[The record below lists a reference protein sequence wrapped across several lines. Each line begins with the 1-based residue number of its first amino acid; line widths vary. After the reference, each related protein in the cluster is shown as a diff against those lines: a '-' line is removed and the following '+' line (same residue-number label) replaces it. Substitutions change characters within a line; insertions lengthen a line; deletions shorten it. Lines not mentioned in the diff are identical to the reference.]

1 VEPPSRYQ
9 AYGWAAPTPAAGWS
23 LTTLVE
29 ASRLFGS
36 NGMRVDGGGRLW
48 ITQAAGNQISTY
60 HPATGRIRVEAPVG
74 IVGHPFEIA
83 FDQRGIA

>member
-1 VEPPSRYQ
+1 
-9 AYGWAAPTPAAGWS
+9 
-23 LTTLVE
+23 
-29 ASRLFGS
+29 
-36 NGMRVDGGGRLW
+36 MRVDGGGRLW